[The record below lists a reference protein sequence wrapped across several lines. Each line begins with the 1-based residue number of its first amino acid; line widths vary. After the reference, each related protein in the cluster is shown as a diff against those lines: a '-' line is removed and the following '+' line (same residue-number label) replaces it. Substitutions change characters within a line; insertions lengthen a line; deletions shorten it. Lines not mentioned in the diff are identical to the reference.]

1 MIASN
6 ATNPNDDLPAG
17 SHGEDFACPPM
28 TSPAAG
34 RVMLRDFL
42 PDLLDDVLT
51 GEPPPE
57 YQFDSKPW
65 GTLALRPRQI
75 TCIGGAPNCGKTA
88 LLMKMVTGAL
98 VLDPNLR
105 AVIANVEMSEL
116 ILAERMLARLSGV
129 YLGKILKRDRDSF
142 FADRIN
148 AVRPQLESLADRLLF
163 VQRPFTMLDV
173 RAVCDEFQPQIVAVD
188 YLQRI
193 PADSRLVELRQQV
206 TLTMTAIRE
215 LADQGPAVLLAA
227 ALNRV
232 ASSRTQSRAEATDDN
247 VNDLAAFRDSSD
259 VEYSADDAYVLA
271 KAPGNTVTIN
281 RDEYKPKELVLRH
294 VKSRN
299 SLAMHVPL
307 LFDGRIQEFTL
318 RPWPNQVDAA
328 FTEPLSLRDTKS
340 LKIKKPDGF
349 FGDPFLDNLKE
360 GDGGTT
366 WLS

>member
-6 ATNPNDDLPAG
+6 ATNPSDDLPAG
-17 SHGEDFACPPM
+17 SHGEDFCY
-28 TSPAAG
+28 SPVKSPTAG

-42 PDLLDDVLT
+42 TGLLDDVLT

-57 YQFDSKPW
+57 YHFDSKPW

-148 AVRPQLESLADRLLF
+148 AVRPQLESLADRLMF
-163 VQRPFTMLDV
+163 VRRPFTMVDV
-173 RAVCDEFQPQIVAVD
+173 RAVCDEFQPHIVALD

-206 TLTMTAIRE
+206 TLTMTATRE

-227 ALNRV
+227 ALNRQ
-232 ASSRTQSRAEATDDN
+232 ASSKAQSRAEATDDN
-247 VNDLAAFRDSSD
+247 ANDLAAFRDSSD

-271 KAPGNTVTIN
+271 KAPGNTVTLSEG
-281 RDEYKPKELVLRH
+281 DYQPKKLILRH

-299 SLAMHVPL
+299 SLTMHIPL
-307 LFDGRIQEFTL
+307 TFDGRVQEFTL
-318 RPWPNQVDAA
+318 RKLED
-328 FTEPLSLRDTKS
+328 TEGHGTPRIATPTSMPVR
-340 LKIKKPDGF
+340 KKMDGF
-349 FGDPFLDNLKE
+349 FDDPFLDNLKE

>member
-6 ATNPNDDLPAG
+6 DTNPSDDLPAG
-17 SHGEDFACPPM
+17 SHGEDFCY
-28 TSPAAG
+28 SPVKSPTAG
-34 RVMLRDFL
+34 RVMLREFL
-42 PDLLDDVLT
+42 PGLLDNVLT
-51 GEPPPE
+51 GESPPE

-88 LLMKMVTGAL
+88 LLMKMVTAAL
-98 VLDPNLR
+98 LLDPHLR
-105 AVIANVEMSEL
+105 AVIACVEMDER
-116 ILAERMLARLSGV
+116 ILMERTLARLSGV
-129 YLGKILKRDRDSF
+129 YLGKILKRDRDSL

-148 AVRPQLESLADRLLF
+148 AVRPQLESLADRLMF
-163 VQRPFTMLDV
+163 VRRPFTMVDV
-173 RAVCDEFQPQIVAVD
+173 RAVCDEFQPHIVALD

-193 PADSRLVELRQQV
+193 SADSRLVELRQQV
-206 TLTMTAIRE
+206 TLTMTATRE

-232 ASSRTQSRAEATDDN
+232 ASSRAQSRAESADDN

-271 KAPGNTVTIN
+271 KAPGNTVTLS
-281 RDEYKPKELVLRH
+281 EEAYQPKKLVLSH

-299 SLAMHVPL
+299 SLTMHIPL
-307 LFDGRIQEFTL
+307 TFDGRVQEFTL
-318 RPWPNQVDAA
+318 RKLDDTEGHVTPRIATPTSVPVRKKTDGLLIDTFSDNFKEDA
-328 FTEPLSLRDTKS
+328 D
-340 LKIKKPDGF
+340 
-349 FGDPFLDNLKE
+349 
-360 GDGGTT
+360 GTT